1 MLLKYYTQYA
11 SKFGKLSSGYRTGKG
26 QFSFQSQRKAMPKNV
41 TITSVSQIHSWF
53 YEHICL
59 LSHSVVSDSLWAH
72 GLQHDRLPCPSRT
85 SPGTS
90 QTHVHWV
97 GDAIQSSSLLYSPSP
112 ITFYLSQH
120 QGLFQW
126 LGALLQVA
134 KVNGASASA
143 SVLPMNIHGWFPLGL
158 TGLISLLP
166 KGFSRV
172 FSNTIDLNCE
182 LQIQLFISLTVYV
195 WANTV

>member
-1 MLLKYYTQYA
+1 MSIFICSVTQYCLILCEPMDC
-11 SKFGKLSSGYRTGKG
+11 SMTG
-26 QFSFQSQRKAMPKNV
+26 FPAL
-41 TITSVSQIHSWF
+41 H
-53 YEHICL
+53 H
-59 LSHSVVSDSLWAH
+59 
-72 GLQHDRLPCPSRT
+72 LPELA
-85 SPGTS
+85 

-97 GDAIQSSSLLYSPSP
+97 GDAIQSSSLLSSPSP

-126 LGALLQVA
+126 LGTLHQVA

-195 WANTV
+195 RANTV